1 MRPPAFKRFIFETQF
16 EGPLLPCE
24 TEQVPYLCHFSS
36 DQDEIWCVETTW
48 VALDL
53 YQISSRS
60 AKNWPRYATLL
71 FILQIAHSQK
81 RKYHFFGHFSSEFSI
96 LGNKP
101 EFFSWV
107 VRWMVG
113 GPNGT
118 GLTPQKISNFWR
130 KNAQT
135 FGVFWWYELGPRI
148 LLYFWQVL

>member
-1 MRPPAFKRFIFETQF
+1 MDWPTKYLKISFLGQKLWPPSFKRFIFETQF

-71 FILQIAHSQK
+71 FIL
-81 RKYHFFGHFSSEFSI
+81 
-96 LGNKP
+96 
-101 EFFSWV
+101 
-107 VRWMVG
+107 
-113 GPNGT
+113 
-118 GLTPQKISNFWR
+118 
-130 KNAQT
+130 
-135 FGVFWWYELGPRI
+135 
-148 LLYFWQVL
+148 

>member
-1 MRPPAFKRFIFETQF
+1 MTLGRYIGLQHIQKISFLGQKLWPPAFKRFIFETQF

-71 FILQIAHSQK
+71 FIL
-81 RKYHFFGHFSSEFSI
+81 
-96 LGNKP
+96 
-101 EFFSWV
+101 
-107 VRWMVG
+107 
-113 GPNGT
+113 
-118 GLTPQKISNFWR
+118 
-130 KNAQT
+130 
-135 FGVFWWYELGPRI
+135 
-148 LLYFWQVL
+148 